1 MGCSPWGHKDMNE
14 WLWLTVSLSFLMKP
28 VLAWG
33 FPDSSVG
40 KESACNLGDPGSIPG
55 SGRSPGKGIGYP
67 VHYSGLE
74 NFSLC
79 VSSQVPRPVVSSRE

>member
-1 MGCSPWGHKDMNE
+1 MSSGRERAKPA
-14 WLWLTVSLSFLMKP
+14 FLCLLVLLNYSMVIKL

-33 FPDSSVG
+33 FPDSAVG
-40 KESACNLGDPGSIPG
+40 KESACNPGDPDSIPG

-79 VSSQVPRPVVSSRE
+79 V

>member
-1 MGCSPWGHKDMNE
+1 MGCSPWGHKDKNE
-14 WLWLTVSLSFLMKP
+14 WLTVSLSFLIKL

-33 FPDSSVG
+33 FPDSAVG
-40 KESACNLGDPGSIPG
+40 KESACNPGDPDSIPG

-79 VSSQVPRPVVSSRE
+79 VSSQVPRPVVSRG